1 MAHEANRGGVA
12 LAAPGNHSALG
23 ASVVCEEVVLV
34 HAGGADTGGVA
45 KLAALY
51 LGAAG
56 DAAVG

>member
-1 MAHEANRGGVA
+1 MAHEANRRGVA
-12 LAAPGNHSALG
+12 LAAASNHSARG
-23 ASVVCEEVVLV
+23 AAAVCEEVVLV
-34 HAGGADTGGVA
+34 HAGGTDTGGVA